1 MSVVNGQEGTRTVA
15 GRALRAAA
23 RGEREPP
30 ARLQVL
36 DGPLAGR
43 TLPLG
48 EEETIG
54 RGSGASLALPDPAAS
69 RLHLRLRVG
78 DGVVTAEDLG
88 SKNGSRV
95 NRRRLRR
102 VRPLL
107 PGDELTVGT
116 TRLRLEAAPEAAPP
130 CGAPAPPS
138 PPGAGLGNLLLAG
151 AALSL
156 LAAAAALLARG

>member
-1 MSVVNGQEGTRTVA
+1 MTTSKPPEGTRTVA
-15 GRALRAAA
+15 SRALRAAA

-36 DGPLAGR
+36 DGPMAGR
-43 TLPLG
+43 SLPLG
-48 EEETIG
+48 EEETVG

-69 RLHLRLRVG
+69 RLHLRLRLG

-88 SKNGSRV
+88 SKNGSLV

-102 VRPLL
+102 VRPLR

-116 TRLRLEAAPEAAPP
+116 TRLRFEAAPP
-130 CGAPAPPS
+130 AAAPPS
-138 PPGAGLGNLLLAG
+138 PRPAPGTPLLAG
-151 AALSL
+151 AAVAL